1 MSVTEKT
8 AYISVVPRE
17 TTEEYDPEA
26 MGIAV
31 VGVLYDGTVYY
42 FEEKEV
48 LRLFDLLER
57 AERYVGVNDYIVDA
71 LGPYAE
77 DSELSPFVGIQ
88 KRVSDS
94 LGERVSLNNVTKA
107 TLGRERD
114 DPRRLPLE
122 WSEGRERTVR
132 SSVKKDLLI
141 LRDLDAAIHEGE
153 VRVTDPRTMEERTVE
168 FGTED

>member
-1 MSVTEKT
+1 MPETEET
-8 AYISVVPRE
+8 AYVGVVPEE

-42 FEEKEV
+42 FEENEV

-57 AERYVGVNDYIVDA
+57 AERIVGVNDYVLEA
-71 LGPYAE
+71 LGPYA
-77 DSELSPFVGIQ
+77 DDAELSPFVGVQ
-88 KRVSDS
+88 KRVSDA
-94 LGERVSLNNVTKA
+94 LGERVSLNNIAKA

-122 WSEGRERTVR
+122 WSEGREKTVKR
-132 SSVKKDLLI
+132 SVKKDLLI
-141 LRDLDAAIHEGE
+141 LRDIDVAARERE
-153 VRVTDPRTMEERTVE
+153 VLVTDPSTMEERTVDLD
-168 FGTED
+168 GG